1 MRGLLA
7 ALGAGS
13 IVTVLVIVGLEIIR
27 LNSQW
32 FESGHESRSEPR
44 NESRNN
50 ESSNER
56 NGFGRKTSED
66 KPREQEERR
75 GSNSRE
81 EVELRKRKGRNLEEE
96 VEPELQRS
104 DEPVVQY
111 EIPSLHPLFSNSSEP
126 EVNLTAPNPPA
137 DTTNEADSDTD
148 TDSTDS
154 TTTLQSS
161 VQTLKQ
167 QLISKRSALQQE
179 LADLGWKE
187 EQIRIFMES
196 AKTSPDQNVG
206 LSSAQPDTSSFVGTE
221 SRGVSP
227 TTIQP
232 TPCLPPTLS
241 ETDFDGRSM
250 VSLTNLAFVDDDV
263 ASVLS
268 RTESSWSAVSV
279 PDHVKE

>member
-1 MRGLLA
+1 MMRGLLA

-32 FESGHESRSEPR
+32 FESGHESRSGDSR
-44 NESRNN
+44 NESR
-50 ESSNER
+50 SNER

-66 KPREQEERR
+66 KPREEEERG

-81 EVELRKRKGRNLEEE
+81 EVELRKRKVRNLEEE

-104 DEPVVQY
+104 DEPVVQHD
-111 EIPSLHPLFSNSSEP
+111 IPSLHPLFTNFHEPGLNLSN
-126 EVNLTAPNPPA
+126 LNPPA

-148 TDSTDS
+148 SDSTDS

-161 VQTLKQ
+161 IQTLKQ

-196 AKTSPDQNVG
+196 GKTRPDQNLHV
-206 LSSAQPDTSSFVGTE
+206 SSAQPDTSSFVGTDI
-221 SRGVSP
+221 SP
-227 TTIQP
+227 TIQP

-241 ETDFDGRSM
+241 EADYDGQSM
-250 VSLTNLAFVDDDV
+250 VSLTDVPSVDEDV

-279 PDHVKE
+279 PDYVKE